1 MRDSG
6 GRSVRSIL
14 AKPARRRWQ
23 TSDRLRRSAAS
34 HRPDVRAKALHR
46 SHRGGR
52 RYDAPFA
59 LPFRTTMP
67 DFRSDTVTQ
76 PTPAM
81 REAMFKA
88 PLGDDVFADDPS
100 VNALQDHAA
109 ELLGFEAALFAP
121 SGTQTN
127 LIALWG
133 HCQRGD
139 EAIVGQSWHT
149 YRWEAGGMAVLGSI
163 QPQPVET
170 QPDGTLRI
178 ADIAAA
184 IKPDDPHFA
193 RTRLVVLE
201 NTTGGQ
207 VLPPAYIAEVA
218 QLARSRGLAM
228 HLDGARM
235 FNAATANAARNGSD
249 VYEEARALCSHFDS
263 ASLCLSKG
271 LGAPVGSLV
280 LGSRD
285 FIRQARRTRKI
296 LGGGMRQAGVLAA
309 AGHYA
314 LQHHVRRLAEDHARL
329 DRLAQ
334 GLADANRSHPVLQGK
349 LTVLPWQTN
358 ILFTDLHA
366 EVAPAFTAWLAQHG
380 VRVTSSL
387 YGGATRLRWVT
398 HLDVSEEDVTAALD
412 CVASFRLPG

>member
-1 MRDSG
+1 MHKTEPQVD
-6 GRSVRSIL
+6 L
-14 AKPARRRWQ
+14 
-23 TSDRLRRSAAS
+23 
-34 HRPDVRAKALHR
+34 
-46 SHRGGR
+46 
-52 RYDAPFA
+52 
-59 LPFRTTMP
+59 
-67 DFRSDTVTQ
+67 RSDTVTL
-76 PTPAM
+76 PTAAM
-81 REAMFKA
+81 KQAMLAA

-170 QPDGTLRI
+170 QPDGTLRT

-218 QLARSRGLAM
+218 QLARGREFEAFDRS
-228 HLDGARM
+228 LDVQI
-235 FNAATANAARNGSD
+235 S
-249 VYEEARALCSHFDS
+249 
-263 ASLCLSKG
+263 
-271 LGAPVGSLV
+271 
-280 LGSRD
+280 
-285 FIRQARRTRKI
+285 
-296 LGGGMRQAGVLAA
+296 
-309 AGHYA
+309 
-314 LQHHVRRLAEDHARL
+314 
-329 DRLAQ
+329 
-334 GLADANRSHPVLQGK
+334 
-349 LTVLPWQTN
+349 
-358 ILFTDLHA
+358 
-366 EVAPAFTAWLAQHG
+366 
-380 VRVTSSL
+380 
-387 YGGATRLRWVT
+387 RLRKMIEADPSAPRHIQTVWGVGYVFVPDGSK
-398 HLDVSEEDVTAALD
+398 HAGKD
-412 CVASFRLPG
+412 

>member
-1 MRDSG
+1 
-6 GRSVRSIL
+6 
-14 AKPARRRWQ
+14 
-23 TSDRLRRSAAS
+23 
-34 HRPDVRAKALHR
+34 
-46 SHRGGR
+46 
-52 RYDAPFA
+52 
-59 LPFRTTMP
+59 MP

-88 PLGDDVFADDPS
+88 PLGDDVFADAPA
-100 VNALQDHAA
+100 VNARQEHAA
-109 ELLGFEAALFAP
+109 QLLGFEAALFAP
-121 SGTQTN
+121 SGPQTN

-170 QPDGTLRI
+170 QPDGTLRL

-207 VLPPAYIAEVA
+207 VLPPAYVAEVA
-218 QLARSRGLAM
+218 QLARSRGLAL
-228 HLDGARM
+228 HLDGARL
-235 FNAATANAARNGSD
+235 FNAATANAARHGTD
-249 VYEEARALCSHFDS
+249 VYDEARTLCSHFDS
-263 ASLCLSKG
+263 VSLCLSKG

-280 LGSRD
+280 LGTRD

-309 AGHYA
+309 AGLYA
-314 LQHHVRRLAEDHARL
+314 LEHHVRRLADDHANL
-329 DRLAQ
+329 ARLAQ
-334 GLADANRSHPVLQGK
+334 GLSDFNQSHPVLQGK
-349 LTVLPWQTN
+349 ITVQPWQTN

-366 EVAPAFTAWLAQHG
+366 DVAPAFTAWLAQNN

-387 YGGATRLRWVT
+387 YGGNTRLRWVT
-398 HLDVSEEDVTAALD
+398 HLDVSSADVDAALD
-412 CVASFRLPG
+412 CVSRFQLPA

>member
-1 MRDSG
+1 
-6 GRSVRSIL
+6 
-14 AKPARRRWQ
+14 
-23 TSDRLRRSAAS
+23 
-34 HRPDVRAKALHR
+34 
-46 SHRGGR
+46 
-52 RYDAPFA
+52 
-59 LPFRTTMP
+59 MP

-76 PTPAM
+76 PTHSM

-100 VNALQDHAA
+100 VNALQEHAA
-109 ELLGFEAALFAP
+109 QLLGFEAALFAP

-170 QPDGTLRI
+170 QPDGTLRL

-218 QLARSRGLAM
+218 QLARERGLAL
-228 HLDGARM
+228 HLDGARL
-235 FNAATANAARNGSD
+235 FNAATANAARHGTD
-249 VYEEARALCSHFDS
+249 VYDEARALCGHFDS
-263 ASLCLSKG
+263 VSLCLSKG
-271 LGAPVGSLV
+271 FGAPVGSLV
-280 LGSRD
+280 LGSAA

-314 LQHHVRRLAEDHARL
+314 LQRHVRRLAEDHAHL
-329 DRLAQ
+329 NQLAL
-334 GLADANRSHPVLQGK
+334 GLQEMGRSHPALQGRI
-349 LTVLPWQTN
+349 TVQPWQTN
-358 ILFTDLHA
+358 ILFTDIHPDI
-366 EVAPAFTAWLAQHG
+366 APAFTDWLAQHQ
-380 VRVTSSL
+380 VRVTSGL
-387 YGGATRLRWVT
+387 YAGQTRLRWVT
-398 HLDVSEEDVTAALD
+398 HLDVSQADVQAALD
-412 CVASFRLPG
+412 CVARLTLPG

>member
-1 MRDSG
+1 
-6 GRSVRSIL
+6 
-14 AKPARRRWQ
+14 
-23 TSDRLRRSAAS
+23 
-34 HRPDVRAKALHR
+34 
-46 SHRGGR
+46 
-52 RYDAPFA
+52 
-59 LPFRTTMP
+59 MP

-100 VNALQDHAA
+100 VNALQDHGA

-170 QPDGTLRI
+170 QPDGSLRI
-178 ADIAAA
+178 TDIAAA

-193 RTRLVVLE
+193 RTRLIVLE

-207 VLPPAYIAEVA
+207 VLPPAYVAEVA
-218 QLARSRGLAM
+218 QLAKQRGLAL
-228 HLDGARM
+228 HLDGARL
-235 FNAATANAARNGSD
+235 FNAATANAARHGTD
-249 VYEEARALCSHFDS
+249 VYDEARTLCGHFDS
-263 ASLCLSKG
+263 VSLCLSKG

-280 LGSRD
+280 LGTRD

-296 LGGGMRQAGVLAA
+296 LGGGMRQAGMLAA
-309 AGHYA
+309 AGRYA
-314 LQHHVRRLAEDHARL
+314 LEHHVRRMADDHANL
-329 DRLAQ
+329 DRLAR
-334 GLADANRSHPVLQGK
+334 GLTEAGRSHPVLQGRI
-349 LTVLPWQTN
+349 TVQPWQTN
-358 ILFTDLHA
+358 ILFTDLQA
-366 EVAPAFTAWLAQHG
+366 DVAPAFTAWLAQNG

-387 YGGATRLRWVT
+387 YGGNTRLRWVT
-398 HLDVSEEDVTAALD
+398 HLDVSEADVAAALD
-412 CVASFRLPG
+412 CVARFPG

>member
-1 MRDSG
+1 
-6 GRSVRSIL
+6 
-14 AKPARRRWQ
+14 
-23 TSDRLRRSAAS
+23 
-34 HRPDVRAKALHR
+34 
-46 SHRGGR
+46 
-52 RYDAPFA
+52 
-59 LPFRTTMP
+59 MP

-81 REAMFKA
+81 RAAMFDA
-88 PLGDDVFADDPS
+88 PLGDDVFGDDPS
-100 VNALQDHAA
+100 VNALQEYAA
-109 ELLGFEAALFAP
+109 QLLGFEAALFAP

-170 QPDGTLRI
+170 QPDGTLRLS
-178 ADIAAA
+178 DIAAA

-207 VLPPAYIAEVA
+207 VLQPAYVAEVSA
-218 QLARSRGLAM
+218 LARQRGLAM

-235 FNAATANAARNGSD
+235 FNAATANAAKAGTD
-249 VYEEARALCSHFDS
+249 VYDEVRTLCSHFDS

-271 LGAPVGSLV
+271 LGAPIGSLV
-280 LGSRD
+280 LGSHD

-309 AGHYA
+309 AGRYA
-314 LQHHVRRLAEDHARL
+314 LEHHVRRMADDHARL
-329 DRLAQ
+329 AQLAE
-334 GLADANRSHPVLQGK
+334 GLAEANRSHPVLRGK
-349 LTVLPWQTN
+349 ITVHPWQTN
-358 ILFTDLHA
+358 ILFTDLHTD
-366 EVAPAFTAWLAQHG
+366 VAPAFTAWLAQHG
-380 VRVTSSL
+380 VRVTSGL
-387 YGGATRLRWVT
+387 YAGQTRLRWVT
-398 HLDVSEEDVTAALD
+398 HLDVGDADIKAALD
-412 CVASFRLPG
+412 CVAIFTGG